1 MEKPLSD
8 NVQQQLLI
16 EQRVANESKSQL
28 VAYLLAILLWGL
40 GVHRM
45 YLGRWASGIVM
56 LVLSGIGLL
65 TAPILIGWIPL
76 AFVWV
81 WAVVDLILIPGM
93 IRNDQA
99 VIRQRLMA
107 GRW

>member
-28 VAYLLAILLWGL
+28 VAYLLSILLWGL

-45 YLGRWASGIVM
+45 YLGRWASGIIM

-65 TAPILIGWIPL
+65 TAPILIGGIPL
-76 AFVWV
+76 TFVWV
-81 WAVVDLILIPGM
+81 WAVFDLFLIPGM
-93 IRNDQA
+93 VRNDQA

>member
-28 VAYLLAILLWGL
+28 VAYLLAILLWGF
-40 GVHRM
+40 GAHRM
-45 YLGRWASGIVM
+45 YLGRWASGLAM
-56 LVLSGIGLL
+56 LVLTGIGML

-76 AFVWV
+76 AFVWI
-81 WAVVDLILIPGM
+81 WAVVDLFLIPGM

>member
-1 MEKPLSD
+1 MERPLPD
-8 NVQQQLLI
+8 TVQQQLLI

-45 YLGRWASGIVM
+45 YLGRWASGIIM
-56 LVLSGIGLL
+56 LALSGIGAL

-81 WAVVDLILIPGM
+81 WAVIDLFLIPGM
-93 IRNDQA
+93 IRDDQA

-107 GRW
+107 GRF

>member
-1 MEKPLSD
+1 MERPVSD

-28 VAYLLAILLWGL
+28 VAYLLAILLWGF

-45 YLGRWASGIVM
+45 YLGRWASGIIM
-56 LVLSGIGLL
+56 LLMWTLGWL
-65 TAPILIGWIPL
+65 TAPILIGWVPIAL
-76 AFVWV
+76 VCAWAFI
-81 WAVVDLILIPGM
+81 DLFLIPGM

-99 VIRQRLMA
+99 VIRQRLMT

>member
-45 YLGRWASGIVM
+45 YLGRWASGIIM

-76 AFVWV
+76 TFVWV
-81 WAVVDLILIPGM
+81 WAFIDLFLIPGM
-93 IRNDQA
+93 VRNDQA

>member
-1 MEKPLSD
+1 MAD

-28 VAYLLAILLWGL
+28 VAYLLAIVLWGF

-45 YLGRWASGIVM
+45 YLGRWVSGAIM
-56 LVLSGIGLL
+56 LLMWGIGWL
-65 TAPILIGWIPL
+65 TAPILIGWIPIT
-76 AFVWV
+76 FVCLWV
-81 WAVVDLILIPGM
+81 FADLFLIPGM
-93 IRNDQA
+93 IRGDQA